1 MTKDIDIRVVLTGTA
16 CTGKTSVTDELKRLG
31 YHIIEEP
38 ARILIEH
45 FQENDPSKLPWNN
58 RHIFQKEVET
68 MCIENHANNESGF
81 FDRSLVDELGYR
93 KHYGVDIPK
102 EFYNKI
108 LEIRYD
114 KVFFFPPWRE
124 IYKKDKVRVE
134 DLDLAEAI
142 SKSIYEGYGIAKY
155 DVIVMPKISVEE
167 RVKFI
172 LDNICGI

>member
-1 MTKDIDIRVVLTGTA
+1 
-16 CTGKTSVTDELKRLG
+16 
-31 YHIIEEP
+31 
-38 ARILIEH
+38 
-45 FQENDPSKLPWNN
+45 
-58 RHIFQKEVET
+58 

-134 DLDLAEAI
+134 DFDLAEAI